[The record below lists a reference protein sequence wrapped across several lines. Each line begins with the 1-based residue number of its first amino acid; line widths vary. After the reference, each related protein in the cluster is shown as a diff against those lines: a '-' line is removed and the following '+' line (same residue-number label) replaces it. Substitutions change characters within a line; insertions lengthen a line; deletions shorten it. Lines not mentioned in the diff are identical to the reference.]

1 MLWKCCTQYASK
13 FGKLSSGHRTGKG
26 QSSFQSLRKA
36 TPKNAQ
42 TIQGI
47 FSTQGSNPHFFMS
60 TTLAGG
66 FLPLMPPGKLL
77 SRKQLRLPGI
87 GWLAC
92 HSLLITGQVRIPG
105 IRSGQLPLSPVV
117 PDPLCFS
124 VLLKPVTLSKFPL
137 RPSLFSFSLPASS
150 AVANLI
156 DSVNK

>member
-1 MLWKCCTQYASK
+1 MSDSMWPQWLHLSRLPCLWDSP
-13 FGKLSSGHRTGKG
+13 GKNTGTD
-26 QSSFQSLRKA
+26 SHSLL
-36 TPKNAQ
+36 
-42 TIQGI
+42 QGI
-47 FSTQGSNPHFFMS
+47 FSTQGSNPHLFMS
-60 TTLAGG
+60 TALAGG

-137 RPSLFSFSLPASS
+137 PPSLFSFSLPASS